1 MPGTRQWWVDI
12 KEIEDMVLP
21 TRNYSLPK
29 EAGRNM
35 KTKIWTDQNLLF
47 KETERRRLDIILD
60 SFMKEGKF
68 KPRSWKMK
76 TVKYERHT
84 KGRGHWLGEVTL
96 PKGAGERKAQWCI
109 ETDKNW
115 QSRLQ
120 KEAIRWSGA
129 CPSPW
134 FTTSTKL
141 HLGWISRVV

>member
-35 KTKIWTDQNLLF
+35 KTKIWTEQNLLF

-76 TVKYERHT
+76 TVQLSTRDT
-84 KGRGHWLGEVTL
+84 RR
-96 PKGAGERKAQWCI
+96 AGDI
-109 ETDKNW
+109 
-115 QSRLQ
+115 
-120 KEAIRWSGA
+120 G
-129 CPSPW
+129 
-134 FTTSTKL
+134 
-141 HLGWISRVV
+141 